1 MIFPQSPTL
10 PVFIPTQA
18 VLSANMPAQRFSPVA
33 TIQANHIV
41 LLYGT
46 SHGHGRSTKL
56 FWMICLPK
64 LTDRP
69 LYCRDEICKL
79 TGPYSLMPYIAPDY
93 FRREMSIDL

>member
-1 MIFPQSPTL
+1 MIVPQSPTL
-10 PVFIPTQA
+10 PVFIPAQA

-46 SHGHGRSTKL
+46 SHGHSGSTKL
-56 FWMICLPK
+56 FWMIWLSK
-64 LTDRP
+64 LTERP
-69 LYCRDEICKL
+69 VYCPDEICKL

-93 FRREMSIDL
+93 FCREMSIDL